1 LTDWTPSS
9 RGIAALSLA
18 AVRKEPSHRSEMVD
32 QLLFGETFEVRAI
45 EGEWLHIAARKEA
58 YEGWMP
64 ADLGLPLSEQPQGP
78 RYLHSGFLGML
89 ERQGD
94 ALPINV
100 TMGSELPH
108 FHPETRA
115 GRIGD
120 RGYFFDGDFEL
131 FEPRQPAFAAEAA
144 LEFLH
149 APYLWGGRSIWGVD
163 CSGLVQVAFKRAG
176 RDLPRDAYQQAELG
190 TVLGFVDEAEPGDLA
205 FFHNPEGRIVHVG
218 LLLGDHRI
226 VHASGRVRIDRIDQ
240 TGIFNAE
247 LNRHT
252 HALRFLKR
260 LG

>member
-1 LTDWTPSS
+1 
-9 RGIAALSLA
+9 
-18 AVRKEPSHRSEMVD
+18 MVD
-32 QLLFGETFEVRAI
+32 QLLFGERFEVRAV
-45 EGEWLHIAARKEA
+45 EGDWLRIAARKEA

-64 ADLGLPLSEQPQGP
+64 ADLGLLTTADDPGP
-78 RYLHSGFLGML
+78 RFVHSGFLGML
-89 ERQGD
+89 EREGD

-100 TMGSELPH
+100 TMGAELPH
-108 FHPETRA
+108 FKPDTHIGHLEGHP
-115 GRIGD
+115 
-120 RGYFFDGDFEL
+120 YFFNGDFEP
-131 FEPRQPAFAAEAA
+131 FETRSTAFAAEAA
-144 LEFLH
+144 LDFLH
-149 APYLWGGRSIWGVD
+149 APYLWGGRSIWGID

-176 RDLPRDAYQQAELG
+176 RDLPRDAFQQAELG

-260 LG
+260 LA